1 VAKKRGSDGM
11 PMDVPTVAPKKK
23 GADTNQQPS
32 QSLFGG
38 DIPTAAPPGKGAAR
52 PSAPVSPPGAGTLFP
67 DDVPTVPAG
76 KKTTADD
83 KPAAEQSS
91 GADPK
96 TVIHGGRRKKPAG
109 SLAPE
114 TSAAEADSSADAM
127 DDPVAG
133 WVVVIEGPGKGQ
145 VLKIGYGQNSIGK
158 EIDQRIRLSF
168 GDDQISRQ
176 NHAIIT
182 YDPRGKQFYLQQGT
196 GTNLAYLNNAPVLA
210 PTQLEAN
217 CHISLG
223 ETTLRF
229 VPLCGA
235 EFCWQDLE
243 G

>member
-11 PMDVPTVAPKKK
+11 PMDVPTVAPKKN
-23 GADTNQQPS
+23 GTTDNQKPP

-38 DIPTAAPPGKGAAR
+38 DIPTAAPPGKGAVR
-52 PSAPVSPPGAGTLFP
+52 PSTPPAGGGTLFP

-76 KKTTADD
+76 KKTTEGTPVAE
-83 KPAAEQSS
+83 AAS

-96 TVIHGGRRKKPAG
+96 TVIHGGRRKKKTEPVAT
-109 SLAPE
+109 E
-114 TSAAEADSSADAM
+114 TSAAADSESDPM

-133 WVVVIEGPGKGQ
+133 WVVVIDGPGKGQ
-145 VLKIGYGQNSIGK
+145 VLQIGYGQNSIGK
-158 EIDQRIRLSF
+158 DVDQRIRLSF

-210 PTQLEAN
+210 PTILAAH

-229 VPLCGA
+229 IPLCNEA
-235 EFCWQDLE
+235 FCWQDLE
-243 G
+243 D